1 MSSYGLPTRLGHSQ
15 RWVGVPWARRLCRG
29 VWGVQAGAQ
38 GPGCPCWGGDPPW
51 CAQMTPAPSVPP
63 RSPGSPRPRVPRPRR
78 APPRRGHGIW
88 GRVPSPSA
96 QLGAEA
102 TEDAARWLPPRGRG
116 PAHAR
121 LRSSGSA
128 PRPPGP
134 LQPIAGLG
142 GAAPVPGVPEKP
154 VVSSL
159 PGHPP
164 ARPPPASP
172 PGSVLERA
180 LKAMPGGA
188 GPFPPLPPTFN
199 FVSLDFLA
207 SRTFWPLFA
216 RFPGA
221 CEVGGAGAPAA
232 RGSLTRE
239 RTN

>member
-15 RWVGVPWARRLCRG
+15 RWVGVPWACRLCRG
-29 VWGVQAGAQ
+29 VWGVQAGGQ
-38 GPGCPCWGGDPPW
+38 GPGCPCWGEDPPW

-88 GRVPSPSA
+88 GRVPSPAA

-102 TEDAARWLPPRGRG
+102 TEGGRG
-116 PAHAR
+116 ALAPTPRPRPRARASPVLGLRPAATGPAAADR
-121 LRSSGSA
+121 RAGRRGSA
-128 PRPPGP
+128 PR
-134 LQPIAGLG
+134 
-142 GAAPVPGVPEKP
+142 APAKS

-164 ARPPPASP
+164 ARPPPAPP
-172 PGSVLERA
+172 PGSVRERA

-199 FVSLDFLA
+199 FVSPDFLA
-207 SRTFWPLFA
+207 SRTFWPLLPG
-216 RFPGA
+216 FPVLVRR
-221 CEVGGAGAPAA
+221 VGPELPRPDAP
-232 RGSLTRE
+232 
-239 RTN
+239 

>member
-29 VWGVQAGAQ
+29 VWGVQAGGQ
-38 GPGCPCWGGDPPW
+38 GPGCRCWGGDPPW

-121 LRSSGSA
+121 LRSRAPPRGHRARCSRSPGWAARLRSSGSREVGSQLA
-128 PRPPGP
+128 PRPP
-134 LQPIAGLG
+134 A
-142 GAAPVPGVPEKP
+142 
-154 VVSSL
+154 S
-159 PGHPP
+159 
-164 ARPPPASP
+164 PASP
-172 PGSVLERA
+172 CLP
-180 LKAMPGGA
+180 A
-188 GPFPPLPPTFN
+188 G
-199 FVSLDFLA
+199 V
-207 SRTFWPLFA
+207 
-216 RFPGA
+216 
-221 CEVGGAGAPAA
+221 GAGARAEGDA
-232 RGSLTRE
+232 WGRGPLSAPSSDLQLCQPGLPGLEDLLAPFCQVSRCV
-239 RTN
+239 